1 MANIAQSET
10 LYEPNKAWE
19 YGMLFNNA
27 RSAHPPKL
35 EAATGC
41 SHSKAVIRTHITK
54 YSLCMFALWCIVKC
68 LLNIIPAYPSNP
80 QTTSQWKHSCL
91 PPCYDSIRSA
101 MTGSGL
107 ATPNASKETIR
118 FLLRVKG
125 DHSGDSAPHFLLGT
139 STWIH
144 LCIWLPPVWGVFG
157 CQATPKPLVLLG
169 LLWTHKKVHLSTI
182 RNGRQP
188 GDVGLD
194 MVGQGFSL
202 ALHDD
207 FKLGDPI
214 SLKVWFGFGTKTI
227 LCWWST
233 ISIHGRLAKY
243 CYVKCHKD
251 TQKLLHLQKW
261 LALQSTEMGMGQYL

>member
-35 EAATGC
+35 EAATSC

-54 YSLCMFALWCIVKC
+54 YSLCMFVLWCIVKC

-144 LCIWLPPVWGVFG
+144 LCTVYMVAS
-157 CQATPKPLVLLG
+157 CLG
-169 LLWTHKKVHLSTI
+169 
-182 RNGRQP
+182 
-188 GDVGLD
+188 GDVRLPQNLWCCWAFCGPTKRCTCRPFEMEGNLEMLGWTWLD
-194 MVGQGFSL
+194 KDSAWHSMMTSN
-202 ALHDD
+202 
-207 FKLGDPI
+207 LG
-214 SLKVWFGFGTKTI
+214 
-227 LCWWST
+227 
-233 ISIHGRLAKY
+233 
-243 CYVKCHKD
+243 
-251 TQKLLHLQKW
+251 TQ
-261 LALQSTEMGMGQYL
+261 